1 MGFTTKCFIRK
12 STKDLTDK
20 LHRIGNRCGRGF
32 WHSEIN
38 TLLLCGNTQY
48 RCLEDEWGNSE
59 SIISRGYIDCGVNED
74 LFLAIAALRDDSD
87 VYQYFVNEKGVFV
100 FCNQSEL
107 KHVIDNS
114 EDWCDYSVSEFH
126 KATVAELIE
135 HFK

>member
-20 LHRIGNRCGRGF
+20 LHRIGDRCGRGF

-48 RCLEDEWGNSE
+48 RCLDDEWDNAE
-59 SIISRGYIDCGVNED
+59 SIISCAYIDCGVNED

-87 VYQYFVNEKGVFV
+87 IHQWFTDGVRWE
-100 FCNQSEL
+100 FCGVQEACIGSWRSRYNTEP
-107 KHVIDNS
+107 
-114 EDWCDYSVSEFH
+114 H

-135 HFK
+135 HF